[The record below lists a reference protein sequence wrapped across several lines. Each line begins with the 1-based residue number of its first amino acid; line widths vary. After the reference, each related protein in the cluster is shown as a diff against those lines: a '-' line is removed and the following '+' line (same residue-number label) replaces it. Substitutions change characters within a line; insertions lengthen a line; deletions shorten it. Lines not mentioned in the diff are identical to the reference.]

1 MLALNLQLTIHQ
13 PSFRVL
19 ELIHNFLVLARGNVV
34 YHGSYASM
42 PGYFEEFGRVVPP
55 DVNVLEYALDAIEE
69 LQNSEEGLQPLVEFA
84 VGYSLSRRAYTVVL
98 DVY

>member
-1 MLALNLQLTIHQ
+1 MLILQLTIHQ

-84 VGYSLSRRAYTVVL
+84 VG
-98 DVY
+98 